1 MCTRPISS
9 RGDRFSSLC
18 DYLFDESK
26 STAGTLRRG
35 VVIVRDIESSFC
47 VFFFL
52 PRPTSRAPT
61 GPRFAEDT
69 GFRAK
74 PYHLTGR
81 SIEPGENRGLRGTGL
96 RYVTR
101 VKLLAMFGAVESEKT
116 SVYTTLYFEGLMGKG
131 IHIVYGDVSIFV
143 LVPLIVSCN
152 VLISTT

>member
-81 SIEPGENRGLRGTGL
+81 SNLVKTAAFGEQG
-96 RYVTR
+96 YVTSR
-101 VKLLAMFGAVESEKT
+101 VSNCWRCSVQWKARKLRSTLLCILKGLWEKGYILSMVMFR
-116 SVYTTLYFEGLMGKG
+116 F
-131 IHIVYGDVSIFV
+131 
-143 LVPLIVSCN
+143 SC
-152 VLISTT
+152 